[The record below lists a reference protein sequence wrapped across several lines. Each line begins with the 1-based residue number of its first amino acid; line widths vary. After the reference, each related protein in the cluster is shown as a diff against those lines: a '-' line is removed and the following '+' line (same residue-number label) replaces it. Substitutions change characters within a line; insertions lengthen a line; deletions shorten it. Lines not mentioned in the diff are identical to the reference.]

1 MAFSQSSISPYS
13 GHVKTNTKR
22 LVDALSAWS
31 ARPGVLHERLT
42 SAIQDAVRHGS
53 LYPGMRLPSERHLAR
68 MLGVSRTTV
77 VASYNDLRAGGWLE
91 SRVGSGTWLA
101 KRKASQVRASI
112 HAAMV
117 ARSPVFNML
126 QASESS
132 AIDFA
137 TTTPYPLRELIDPL
151 LPAIAG
157 HAAALLD
164 ERAYMSCGLPAL
176 RETIARYF
184 TANGTPTTAEEVVV
198 TTGGQQAIALVCAL
212 LLQPGDHALVE
223 SPTFYGALEAFRVSG
238 ARLAALPIEKEHVSP
253 RVLEQRVSTVSP
265 RLIYLTPTG
274 QNPTGAVMPDSVR
287 AEIARGSLEHG
298 VTIVEDEVLAD
309 LFYAGHRPR
318 SIASFV
324 PNANVLTVGSLSKMF
339 WPSLRV
345 GWIRGPRP
353 LIGRLARLKTAQD
366 LGSALLPQSLA
377 TELFELMP
385 EARRLRRKEFLRKRD
400 LAVRLLRELLPG
412 ASFTLPQAGLCL
424 WIRLPDGDSQLLS
437 QTALR
442 LGLVLS
448 HGDLF
453 SVDESHGAYLRLPF
467 VLEDETLER
476 GIRILARA
484 CDEQSSTAVSS
495 REPVSA
501 LT

>member
-1 MAFSQSSISPYS
+1 
-13 GHVKTNTKR
+13 
-22 LVDALSAWS
+22 
-31 ARPGVLHERLT
+31 
-42 SAIQDAVRHGS
+42 
-53 LYPGMRLPSERHLAR
+53 MRLPSERHLAR
-68 MLGVSRTTV
+68 MIAVSRTTV

-101 KRKASQVRASI
+101 KKKPSLIRASI

-126 QASESS
+126 QASETN

-137 TTTPYPLRELIDPL
+137 TTTPYPLRELIEPVLPGMAAYAAGL
-151 LPAIAG
+151 LE
-157 HAAALLD
+157 

-176 RETIARYF
+176 RETIARYC
-184 TANGTPTTAEEVVV
+184 TSNGTPTSAEEVIV
-198 TTGGQQAIALVCAL
+198 TTGGQQAISLACAL
-212 LLQPGDHALVE
+212 LLQPGDYALVE
-223 SPTFYGALEAFRVSG
+223 SPTFYGALEAFRVAG
-238 ARLAALPIEKEHVSP
+238 ARLAALPVGKDHVSP

-274 QNPTGAVMPDSVR
+274 QNPTGAVMPDAAR

-309 LFYAGHRPR
+309 VFFAGSRPP

-324 PNANVLTVGSLSKMF
+324 PNANVLTIGSLSKLF

-345 GWIRGPRP
+345 GWIRGPKS
-353 LIGRLARLKTAQD
+353 LIGRLARLKTAHD

-377 TELFELMP
+377 TELFELFP

-400 LAVRLLRELLPG
+400 LAGGLVRELLPG
-412 ASFTLPQAGLCL
+412 VLFTPPRAGLCL
-424 WIRLPDGDSQLLS
+424 WISIPYGDTQLLA
-437 QTALR
+437 QIALR
-442 LGLVLS
+442 HGLVLS
-448 HGDLF
+448 NGNLF
-453 SVDESHGAYLRLPF
+453 SVDESHGGCLRLPF
-467 VLEDETLER
+467 VLEDEVLEQ
-476 GIRILARA
+476 GIRILAQA
-484 CDEQSSTAVSS
+484 YGELSSTARSS
-495 REPVSA
+495 PEPVGA